1 MRRLQLIAF
10 ILLGMTSS
18 TQAQT
23 PNGAIQFD
31 AHSSIPVIP
40 VSRTAPYSGW
50 ENASFLSNAD
60 TRETYFPWQEPAA
73 GRIPDFLRVAR
84 KVTRLVKVTAA
95 GVTVAAAGAG
105 DAVNP
110 GAPLSQ
116 IQFQNVFI
124 PESYQSSGYSNQFIL
139 QPVFSVNRNPG
150 SFFD

>member
-73 GRIPDFLRVAR
+73 GRIPDFAR
-84 KVTRLVKVTAA
+84 GPEGNPL
-95 GVTVAAAGAG
+95 GEGDGGGGDGGSGAGAG